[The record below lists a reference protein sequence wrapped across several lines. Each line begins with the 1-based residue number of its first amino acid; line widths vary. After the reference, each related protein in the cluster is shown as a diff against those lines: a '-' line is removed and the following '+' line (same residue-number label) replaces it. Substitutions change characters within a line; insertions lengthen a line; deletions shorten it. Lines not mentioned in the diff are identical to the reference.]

1 MAGNEDKILS
11 AKKWLARI
19 WGGVWRASEYL
30 KSGDKCDD
38 DSEEAQPD
46 VSKAVMMRA
55 GCGTIT
61 KAAMAWSA
69 VRSLVNPP
77 VDAIEHALAV
87 LADDTQV
94 AAAWA
99 TVPGGD
105 ALRPVN
111 AWAVKYVPVTA
122 LLPPDMPPE
131 CQAKLDAYRAKKES
145 LFSGFSPGS
154 TNPSL
159 FVPQL

>member
-1 MAGNEDKILS
+1 MHTFIALTHSCVVDVRDNTE
-11 AKKWLARI
+11 
-19 WGGVWRASEYL
+19 
-30 KSGDKCDD
+30 SGDKCDD

-99 TVPGGD
+99 TVPGACRVGPTRSSPH
-105 ALRPVN
+105 AH
-111 AWAVKYVPVTA
+111 T
-122 LLPPDMPPE
+122 PPH
-131 CQAKLDAYRAKKES
+131 S
-145 LFSGFSPGS
+145 HSGNGTQS
-154 TNPSL
+154 
-159 FVPQL
+159 VPQEVMLCVR